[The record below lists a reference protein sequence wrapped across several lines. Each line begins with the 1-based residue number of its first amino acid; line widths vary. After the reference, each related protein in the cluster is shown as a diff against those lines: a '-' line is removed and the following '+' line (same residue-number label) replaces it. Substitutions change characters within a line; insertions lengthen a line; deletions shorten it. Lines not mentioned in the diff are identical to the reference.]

1 MRRVFLRVPYRV
13 VVPLAAAIALSAC
26 VARSPEEKV
35 AWLRSLY
42 KATVNPGGF
51 IVQEEPMEE
60 AELAPEEAL
69 GALEGEAVEGE
80 EGEEPVEATPVEQ
93 KILLDILIQHD
104 SPEKLPGITVDISM
118 VDASEQEKGHWR
130 VWFDTSKIPK
140 ATPTQF
146 THILEGVA
154 YEEGDGFNVEVRDDV
169 PPEERSEYREF
180 SSTS

>member
-26 VARSPEEKV
+26 VPRSPEEKV

-42 KATVNPGGF
+42 KARVNGF
-51 IVQEEPMEE
+51 IVQEEPWEE

-93 KILLDILIQHD
+93 KIMLDILIQHD

-130 VWFDTSKIPK
+130 VWFDTSKIAK
-140 ATPTQF
+140 ANPTQF
-146 THILEGVA
+146 THILQGVT
-154 YEEGDGFNVEVRDDV
+154 YQEGDGFSAEVRHPV
-169 PPEERSEYREF
+169 PVEERSEYREF
-180 SSTS
+180 LSAS